1 MSKKDPLVF
10 VGHIIES
17 IEKIE
22 DFSKDLSKEDFF
34 NDEMRQSAIVRQV
47 EIIGEASKNISE
59 SFRNKYLNIPWKA
72 MIGTRDKII
81 HHYFGVD
88 LEAVW
93 RILEKDIP
101 ELKKEIL
108 KIKRV

>member
-10 VGHIIES
+10 IGHIAES

-22 DFSKDLSKEDFF
+22 NFSKGLSKEDFF
-34 NDEMRQSAIVRQV
+34 KDEMRQSAIVRQI
-47 EIIGEASKNISE
+47 EIIGEASKNITG
-59 SFRNKYLNIPWKA
+59 SFRNKYPNVPWKA
-72 MIGTRDKII
+72 IIGTRDKII

-93 RILEKDIP
+93 RILEKDIF
-101 ELKKEIL
+101 ELKKEIS
-108 KIKRV
+108 KIIKV